1 MGACAI
7 PSSMKAKEKKKKKDF
22 TFKSSVFKILDYKSR
37 KGNIFNSILLHVE
50 KIYFL
55 K

>member
-22 TFKSSVFKILDYKSR
+22 TFKSSVFKILDYKSSN
-37 KGNIFNSILLHVE
+37 GIYSIQYYYMW
-50 KIYFL
+50 KKYTF
-55 K
+55 